1 MASGRRDQLLDTA
14 LALFCR
20 DGFHGT
26 GIDRIL
32 AESGVAKATLYKHFK
47 SKDELI
53 LAALRREDERF
64 RNRFMREV
72 ERRAAAPA
80 GRLLAVFDVLEQHL
94 GERDFRGC
102 PFIKAAAEYASPED
116 PIHAAAAES
125 KRLLRAYV
133 RDLAA
138 AAGAVAPRRL
148 AQQLALLMEGA
159 TVLAQ
164 LSGDPSA
171 ARDSR
176 EAAEILLRQAI
187 PEWDRLAR
195 P

>member
-1 MASGRRDQLLDTA
+1 MASGRRDELLDTA

-72 ERRAAAPA
+72 ERRAANPA
-80 GRLLAVFDVLEQHL
+80 GRLLAVFDTLEQHL

-102 PFIKAAAEYASPED
+102 LFIKAAAEYASPED

-176 EAAEILLRQAI
+176 EAAEVLLRQAI